1 MYGNILFILNIDGVF
16 IFKSLKFLIWFVY
29 FMINEFLFKIRI
41 QFENVLFQ
49 ICGLWFGE
57 SKFLMSIFGRLFF
70 FSLKNLEENGIMVI
84 VNEKEVLCKVFLIC
98 SIVDFLVKC
107 YLMNVN
113 KLNSVFS
120 CSMSFQNCIIYCFC
134 KGGFVYIYF

>member
-1 MYGNILFILNIDGVF
+1 
-16 IFKSLKFLIWFVY
+16 
-29 FMINEFLFKIRI
+29 
-41 QFENVLFQ
+41 
-49 ICGLWFGE
+49 
-57 SKFLMSIFGRLFF
+57 MSIFGRLFF

-113 KLNSVFS
+113 KFNSVVS
-120 CSMSFQNCIIYCFC
+120 CSMCF
-134 KGGFVYIYF
+134 